1 VRRSAL
7 LAAAVSLAASAALC
21 VGGASTADAAGAN
34 YVALGD
40 SYSSGVG
47 STSDYLNSCDQ
58 STAAY
63 PYLYSKAAGV
73 SSFSF
78 EACSGATAPD
88 IESGQLSPL
97 NSGTTLVSLTDGGN
111 DVGFSDVMQ
120 TCVLESASS
129 CQSAVTTAENTA
141 KTQLPAILDTL
152 YSDIRSKAPNAH
164 VVVIGYP
171 DFYDLS
177 KTSCVGL
184 SQADHV
190 ALNQGS
196 DTLDSVIADE
206 VAKYSNF
213 TFADV
218 RGHFSGHELCDST
231 EWLHSLAWPIT
242 DSYHP
247 TAAGQSGAYLPTF
260 ESGV

>member
-1 VRRSAL
+1 MRRSAL
-7 LAAAVSLAASAALC
+7 LAAAVSLAAGAAITL
-21 VGGASTADAAGAN
+21 GGAPAQASGVN

-40 SYSSGVG
+40 SYSAGVG

-78 EACSGATAPD
+78 EACTGATAPD
-88 IESGQLSPL
+88 IESSQMGPL

-111 DVGFSDVMQ
+111 DVGFSDVME
-120 TCVLESASS
+120 TCVLDSTST
-129 CQSAVTTAENTA
+129 CQSAVAGAENEA

-171 DFYDLS
+171 EFYDLS

-184 SQADHV
+184 SQADHT
-190 ALNQGS
+190 ALDQGS
-196 DTLDSVIADE
+196 DTLDSVIAAE

-213 TFADV
+213 TFEDV
-218 RGHFSGHELCDST
+218 RGAFSGHELCDSS
-231 EWLHSLAWPIT
+231 EWLHSVTWPIS

-247 TAAGQSGAYLPTF
+247 TASGQSGAYLPVF

>member
-7 LAAAVSLAASAALC
+7 FAAAASLAAAAALTIGGSPASAAS
-21 VGGASTADAAGAN
+21 VN

-47 STSDYLNSCDQ
+47 TGNYLNDCDQ

-63 PYLYSKAAGV
+63 PELYVASHSV

-78 EACSGATAPD
+78 EACTGATAPD
-88 IESGQLSPL
+88 IESGQLGAL

-111 DVGFSDVMQ
+111 DVGFSDVME
-120 TCVLESASS
+120 TCVLESDSS
-129 CQSAVTTAENTA
+129 CQSAIAAAVSKAQ
-141 KTQLPAILDTL
+141 TQLPGILDTL
-152 YSDIRSKAPNAH
+152 YTDIRNDAPSAH

-171 DFYDLS
+171 EFYD
-177 KTSCVGL
+177 TSVSGCIGL
-184 SQADHV
+184 SDADHT
-190 ALNQGS
+190 ALNNAS
-196 DTLDSVIADE
+196 DTLDGVISAQ
-206 VAKYSNF
+206 VAKFSNF
-213 TFADV
+213 TFSDV
-218 RGHFSGHELCDST
+218 RGGFKGHELCDSS

-247 TAAGQSGAYLPTF
+247 TSDGHSGAYLPAF
-260 ESGV
+260 EAGV